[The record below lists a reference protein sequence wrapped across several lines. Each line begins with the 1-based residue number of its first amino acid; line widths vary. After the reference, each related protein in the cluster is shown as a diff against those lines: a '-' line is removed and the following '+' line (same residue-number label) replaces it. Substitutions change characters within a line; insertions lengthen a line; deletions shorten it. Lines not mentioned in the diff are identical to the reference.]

1 MAEEFETVEM
11 EISED
16 DILYYLVDEDDNEIG
31 FVIEEDGQEVECY
44 YEGID
49 GDDFVVVD
57 TAFGDGRDAANDDAD
72 VEVANTDM
80 AELAELIDG
89 EVVELEIDEDAI
101 DHYLFDEDGNEIG
114 FVIFEDGVEVECYY
128 EDVVLDEGA
137 DGELGEG
144 PTSELE
150 AALDEGLAATAATQ
164 QPNPAP
170 AKTKP
175 EKAEDHGYLY
185 KMASIVGHKG
195 NQARKKA
202 EVQLDKVRSKAEVG
216 VDKATEAVE
225 AGGQRLKEKKDDLD
239 LGITREGMKETT
251 ADLNAIAKEGAETA
265 KELKEAY
272 DDIMDSFG
280 FLMPKGIRRR
290 LP

>member
-1 MAEEFETVEM
+1 MAEEFETVEL

-57 TAFGDGRDAANDDAD
+57 TEDAD
-72 VEVANTDM
+72 DVEEIDM
-80 AELAELIDG
+80 ADLADLIDG
-89 EVVELEIDEDAI
+89 EVIEMEIDEDAI
-101 DHYLFDEDGNEIG
+101 DHYLFDNTGNEIG
-114 FVIFEDGVEVECYY
+114 FVIIEDGVEVECYY
-128 EDVVLDEGA
+128 EDVEVEGLFENA
-137 DGELGEG
+137 EV
-144 PTSELE
+144 SELE
-150 AALDEGLAATAATQ
+150 AALDAGIAATAAAQKPKPT
-164 QPNPAP
+164 PK
-170 AKTKP
+170 KTEP

-195 NQARKKA
+195 NKARQKA
-202 EVQLDKVRSKAEVG
+202 EVEIEKVRSKAEVG

-225 AGGQRLKEKKDDLD
+225 AGGKKLKEKKDDMD
-239 LGITREGMKETT
+239 LGITREGVKETT

-265 KELKEAY
+265 KELKAAY
-272 DDIMDSFG
+272 DDIMDEFG
-280 FLMPKGIRRR
+280 FLVPKKMRRR